1 MAQHKPITLIATI
14 GSSPAVLTEAVYAL
28 HKKGQWPITEVV
40 IITTAHGVEKIKEGL
55 FGASRIWIKLCDEL
69 GINPHSINIPS
80 INEISAVIDEDGNE
94 LNDIRNSADDTIMA
108 AHIQQCVREYTKDDQ
123 KRVFALLSGGRKTMS
138 SHLMSAMQLFARRDD
153 RLFHI
158 LVSEPYENIHGFYFP
173 TSESQLLEFKTK
185 KGDVIGTYDAK
196 DAEIDLIDIPF
207 IRLRPFLERQI
218 DYSKSFDEL
227 IAVADEKLQSQ
238 GSYPVHD
245 LHLHLNGS
253 DSMVYVNGMEYGFKL
268 EPRQM
273 SIFALY
279 CWLNIQQGL
288 MYDVAWKDVVVDPD
302 RRQALHIFY
311 RTARYGNFKNVADDE
326 TRTMNLEDIKDEWLD
341 YDYWFDKADKPIKR
355 SLNKELSV
363 MRKTIRTFLKEKE
376 LNHLKLEHLF
386 MESGSDR
393 LLVKKLFKVPVPP
406 KNCRITGLHPDDE
419 ELLDL

>member
-1 MAQHKPITLIATI
+1 MSYNKPITLIATI

-28 HKKGQWPITEVV
+28 HKKGLWPVTEIVL
-40 IITTAHGVEKIKEGL
+40 ITTAHGVEKVKERL
-55 FGASRIWIKLCDEL
+55 FGPSRTWLNLCDEL
-69 GINPHSINIPS
+69 GIEPFSIKIPL
-80 INEISAVIDEDGNE
+80 IHEIKPVVDAEGNALE
-94 LNDIRNSADDTIMA
+94 DIRTSTDDRIMA
-108 AHIQQCVREYTKDDQ
+108 TSIQNSVKELTKDPE

-173 TSESQLLEFKTK
+173 TAESELLELKTQ
-185 KGDVIGTYDAK
+185 KGDVLGTYDAK

-207 IRLRPFLERQI
+207 IRLRPFLEKQI

-245 LHLHLNGS
+245 LHIHLNGS
-253 DSMVYVNGMEYGFKL
+253 ESMVYVNGIEYGFKL

-273 SIFALY
+273 SIFTLY

-288 MYDVAWKDVVVDPD
+288 MYDVAWKDVVSDPE
-302 RRQALHIFY
+302 RREALHIFY
-311 RTARYGNFKNVADDE
+311 RTARYGNFEKVVNEDA
-326 TRTMNLEDIKDEWLD
+326 RKLNLEEVTDDWLD
-341 YDYWFDKADKPIKR
+341 YDYWFDEADKPKKR

-363 MRKTIRTFLKEKE
+363 MRKTILTFLQENE
-376 LNHLKLEHLF
+376 LNHLRLEHLF
-386 MESGSDR
+386 VESGSDR

-406 KNCRITGLHPDDE
+406 QNCRITGLHPDDQE
-419 ELLDL
+419 ILDL